1 MDPVGLVSLPKFD
14 PKRALGMAEMARPD
28 QRMTF
33 EYGWC
38 HGWLIGKWEA
48 GVSYY
53 DVMEVFPGPLMY
65 HFFLLKHVQR
75 SGCRPNFFCWAEF
88 HCNIHKGA
96 VLTQG
101 RSILG
106 FLQNDLTGWPLSFM
120 DWSIQVFCWGFML
133 SELWK
138 KHKSHW
144 RWGFRNSWGW

>member
-14 PKRALGMAEMARPD
+14 PTRALGMAEMARPD

-65 HFFLLKHVQR
+65 HFFYLNMFKEVVAGPIFFAGLNFTATFTGSRFNPR
-75 SGCRPNFFCWAEF
+75 SVHFGVSP
-88 HCNIHKGA
+88 K
-96 VLTQG
+96 
-101 RSILG
+101 
-106 FLQNDLTGWPLSFM
+106 
-120 DWSIQVFCWGFML
+120 
-133 SELWK
+133 
-138 KHKSHW
+138 
-144 RWGFRNSWGW
+144 